1 MHCLLLKLQGPCA
14 GRCGCS
20 CVDVLWL
27 QVAASKASTIIV
39 LHPEGTSSG
48 NAEAIKVSVAMSL
61 TALGGTGSQRVV
73 VQGPSAGTSTI
84 LSSLEATTRQ
94 AGGHSTIQAFELP
107 DTQLTH
113 RLVSSSGHRHCT
125 CQAPG
130 AINLLSCLSG
140 AGRWSH
146 RSGKALHA
154 ANIKE
159 LQPPGMLTP
168 VLYACA
174 GLCVQ
179 VAQTAA
185 QPGILTCWLD
195 LLALTSSSAEFYCA
209 PIPSVLRGKPYVELR
224 R

>member
-1 MHCLLLKLQGPCA
+1 
-14 GRCGCS
+14 
-20 CVDVLWL
+20 VLWL

-39 LHPEGTSSG
+39 LHPEGTSSA

-73 VQGPSAGTSTI
+73 VQGPSAGTSTV

-113 RLVSSSGHRHCT
+113 RLVSSSSGQMHT
-125 CQAPG
+125 LQ
-130 AINLLSCLSG
+130 LLSVCCPTSLG

-146 RSGKALHA
+146 RSGEALPQGFAGQHDA
-154 ANIKE
+154 AQIKD
-159 LQPPGMLTP
+159 LHPPGLLTP
-168 VLYACA
+168 VLYGCA
-174 GLCVQ
+174 GWCAQ

-209 PIPSVLRGKPYVELR
+209 PIPNVLSGKPYVELR